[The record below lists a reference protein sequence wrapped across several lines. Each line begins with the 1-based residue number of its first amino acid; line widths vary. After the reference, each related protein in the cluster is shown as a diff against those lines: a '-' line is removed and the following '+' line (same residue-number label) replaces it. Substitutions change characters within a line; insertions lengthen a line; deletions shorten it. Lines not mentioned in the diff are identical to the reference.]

1 MAHRSYFIS
10 LRSIRVSSFQHLRQ
24 VPAGG
29 QAAGSKGPTAR
40 HPPAAA
46 APRSAPSMVQKGRPD
61 APPEGSA
68 ETPNRPAAAI
78 RKRNAAPAARTKQNS
93 SAAVMGRRI
102 WPSRVET
109 AAARQKAR
117 GRAWRQTAAPA
128 PAVQAGR
135 AAAAARNRDPRSG
148 PANSGMPSRNRAY
161 TSSAPAAVHA
171 SASTRCAPSIC
182 AGCSGSEKK
191 KCPPRPPAS
200 GKKRIRLTAGPA
212 ASAAIWAVTAAPSSS
227 VQTAAI
233 ASCQSVSPPASG
245 SRRSR
250 QDSTP
255 QRQAGRIDRQKQ
267 SQVGPCLVP
276 HQFCHQRNTS
286 RKYSSTLL
294 PCSSRRASTAVWA
307 IRRPSRRNTTSSSTF
322 SMSPTRWV
330 DSRTAASSL

>member
-78 RKRNAAPAARTKQNS
+78 RKRNAARRPEQN
-93 SAAVMGRRI
+93 R
-102 WPSRVET
+102 
-109 AAARQKAR
+109 
-117 GRAWRQTAAPA
+117 TAAPPSWAGGYGPAGWRRPPPGKKQEVEHGGKQQHQRQQCKQVGQRPLPGIEIPVQGRRTAACPAGTGRTPAA
-128 PAVQAGR
+128 PRLRSMPAQAQDARPASVR
-135 AAAAARNRDPRSG
+135 AAAAARRK
-148 PANSGMPSRNRAY
+148 
-161 TSSAPAAVHA
+161 SAPA
-171 SASTRCAPSIC
+171 S
-182 AGCSGSEKK
+182 
-191 KCPPRPPAS
+191 PAS

-255 QRQAGRIDRQKQ
+255 SVRQA
-267 SQVGPCLVP
+267 
-276 HQFCHQRNTS
+276 
-286 RKYSSTLL
+286 
-294 PCSSRRASTAVWA
+294 A
-307 IRRPSRRNTTSSSTF
+307 
-322 SMSPTRWV
+322 
-330 DSRTAASSL
+330 